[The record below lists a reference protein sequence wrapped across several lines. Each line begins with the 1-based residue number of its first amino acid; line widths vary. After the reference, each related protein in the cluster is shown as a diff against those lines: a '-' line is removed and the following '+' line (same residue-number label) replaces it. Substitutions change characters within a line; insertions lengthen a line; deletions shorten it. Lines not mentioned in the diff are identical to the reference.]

1 MPKSRKQKRSV
12 KKKKKPSPR
21 KSKPRAR
28 RRKFNEDVPIIPFLE
43 PTTEDEST
51 LAELEAMQIRTSPRF
66 SNIAEKEIEMEDIAD
81 VSEERASIISIVNGL
96 EGQVETAFKLKEVL
110 EAELDTAQNKLSEEL
125 DARAQLEAQVESLE
139 ARAALAEQLR
149 EDISFAEEERNKFVN
164 LLAQTQPQLE
174 EVTAERDS
182 LAEQMASTK
191 TDVKELEGEKMAL
204 GAQVMNLKDKITD
217 ADRLRKELAEITEA
231 HRGSREQVHDLTRRL
246 KASEVSKNALEKE
259 LAGTHQNARTLRAVV
274 EKLQKK
280 VAGADGRVADLR
292 IQLKDQQAA
301 NRELME
307 TNTRLENEIKMVN
320 INCEVAKSEVD
331 AFKNAMRDIR
341 SEATRTSGRVRQRYF
356 NAGNSNK
363 KVRNS
368 ASRKRKRSQ
377 ALSTKA

>member
-1 MPKSRKQKRSV
+1 M
-12 KKKKKPSPR
+12 
-21 KSKPRAR
+21 
-28 RRKFNEDVPIIPFLE
+28 
-43 PTTEDEST
+43 
-51 LAELEAMQIRTSPRF
+51 
-66 SNIAEKEIEMEDIAD
+66 
-81 VSEERASIISIVNGL
+81 
-96 EGQVETAFKLKEVL
+96 
-110 EAELDTAQNKLSEEL
+110 

-204 GAQVMNLKDKITD
+204 GAQVMNLK
-217 ADRLRKELAEITEA
+217 
-231 HRGSREQVHDLTRRL
+231 
-246 KASEVSKNALEKE
+246 
-259 LAGTHQNARTLRAVV
+259 

-307 TNTRLENEIKMVN
+307 TNTRLENKIKMAN
-320 INCEVAKSEVD
+320 INCEAAKSEVD

>member
-12 KKKKKPSPR
+12 KKKKKRNPR
-21 KSKPRAR
+21 KSKPSVR

-51 LAELEAMQIRTSPRF
+51 LAELDVMQIRTSPRF
-66 SNIAEKEIEMEDIAD
+66 SNIAEKEIEMEDLAD

-110 EAELDTAQNKLSEEL
+110 EAELDTVQKKLSEEL
-125 DARAQLEAQVESLE
+125 AARAQLEAQVKSLE
-139 ARAALAEQLR
+139 AQATLAEQLR
-149 EDISFAEEERNKFVN
+149 EDISFAEEERNKFAN

-191 TDVKELEGEKMAL
+191 TNVKELEGEKMAL

-246 KASEVSKNALEKE
+246 KALEASKDALEKE

-274 EKLQKK
+274 EKLQEK
-280 VAGADGRVADLR
+280 VAGTDGRAADLR

-307 TNTRLENEIKMVN
+307 TNTRLENEIKMLN
-320 INCEVAKSEVD
+320 IRCEAAKSEVD
-331 AFKNAMRDIR
+331 AFKNALRDIR
-341 SEATRTSGRVRQRYF
+341 SEAARTSGRVRQRYF

-368 ASRKRKRSQ
+368 ASRKRPQ